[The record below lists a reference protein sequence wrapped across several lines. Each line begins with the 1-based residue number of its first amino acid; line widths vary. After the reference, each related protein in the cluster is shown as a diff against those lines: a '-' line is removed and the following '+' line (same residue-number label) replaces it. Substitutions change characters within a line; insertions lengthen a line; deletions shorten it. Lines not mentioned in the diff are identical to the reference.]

1 MEHSMRHK
9 IIGWKSF
16 FLAFITLLGGCA
28 TTVVSNEDAK
38 NVPEE
43 RIILRSS
50 QTKNPV
56 KLLW

>member
-38 NVPEE
+38 MFQKNV
-43 RIILRSS
+43 
-50 QTKNPV
+50 
-56 KLLW
+56 